1 MIDRYGRRIECV
13 SDETGVTATLFDGD
27 TPQMTVR
34 CVSEEAALATLE
46 AHAPYVVEPVVE
58 ESLPASERVYE
69 NPITVK
75 VIQ

>member
-1 MIDRYGRRIECV
+1 MIDSYGRRIECV

-27 TPQMTVR
+27 TPQMTVC

-46 AHAPYVVEPVVE
+46 AHSPYVEPVVE
-58 ESLPASERVYE
+58 EPPTPEPVYKT
-69 NPITVK
+69 PITVK

>member
-34 CVSEEAALATLE
+34 CVSEESALATLE
-46 AHAPYVVEPVVE
+46 AHAPYVEPVIE
-58 ESLPASERVYE
+58 EPPTPEPVYK

>member
-46 AHAPYVVEPVVE
+46 AHGPHVVEPVVE
-58 ESLPASERVYE
+58 EIPLPHKLIYS
-69 NPITVK
+69 NPIKVK